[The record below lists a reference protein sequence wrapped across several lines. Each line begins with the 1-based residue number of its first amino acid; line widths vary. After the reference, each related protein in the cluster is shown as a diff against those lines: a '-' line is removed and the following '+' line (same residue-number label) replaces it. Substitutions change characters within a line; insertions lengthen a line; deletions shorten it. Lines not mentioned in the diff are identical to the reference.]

1 MVQWRHETGKSFQ
14 TELAFGAGEIDMF
27 LNVLPNVLPVVIS
40 VCGIMIVLYMMLE
53 FSGVPGTEF
62 QRFFRKKWQKKLE
75 NLFKRY
81 VKTLDPRGEGE
92 TFGNARISSIGYLE
106 ADVYRDVLG
115 EKIVVRKNV
124 TIERSTS
131 MEYGNSLL
139 EILDNILEK
148 TGCKTAEELE
158 MWLEKR
164 GC

>member
-1 MVQWRHETGKSFQ
+1 M
-14 TELAFGAGEIDMF
+14 GEINMF
-27 LNVLPNVLPVVIS
+27 LNVLPVVFS
-40 VCGIMIVLYMMLE
+40 VCGIMIVVYIMLG

-62 QRFFRKKWQKKLE
+62 QRFFKKKWQKRLE
-75 NLFKRY
+75 DLFKRY
-81 VKTLDPRGEGE
+81 VKTLDPPGEGE

-115 EKIVVRKNV
+115 EKVVVRKNV
-124 TIERSTS
+124 TIERSMS